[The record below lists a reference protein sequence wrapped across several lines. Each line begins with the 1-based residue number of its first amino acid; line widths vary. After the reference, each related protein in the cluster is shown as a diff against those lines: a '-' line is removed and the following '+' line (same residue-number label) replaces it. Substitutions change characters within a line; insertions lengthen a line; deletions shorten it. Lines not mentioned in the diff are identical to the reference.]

1 MRTLAVLLGAIGG
14 RPRLRCREVL
24 VPTGLGAEMP
34 SIKPGPIPIAVAT
47 PAADI
52 PAGRGDQPSRAR
64 ICTDGGLRPQR
75 PALSPVAVVFR
86 RRPLNVRSPEFQSS
100 ASSAPVATYCGRGG
114 ARRQSHR
121 CDLVAL
127 NKCGNLEAAGGGLR
141 DAFAHTD
148 SGKALSFSAA
158 APVSGRRCRL
168 PGMQTRDLRFLKT
181 LKTATVASTPAGNLV
196 NVG

>member
-1 MRTLAVLLGAIGG
+1 MPRGVDPDGTSVLKS
-14 RPRLRCREVL
+14 PRSSRADRD
-24 VPTGLGAEMP
+24 
-34 SIKPGPIPIAVAT
+34 
-47 PAADI
+47 AADRRR
-52 PAGRGDQPSRAR
+52 PPTSRPVAARGTLGR
-64 ICTDGGLRPQR
+64 ICTMEDCAHSA
-75 PALSPVAVVFR
+75 ALSPVAVVFR

-100 ASSAPVATYCGRGG
+100 ASSAPVATYCSRGG

-168 PGMQTRDLRFLKT
+168 PGMQTRDLRLLQT
-181 LKTATVASTPAGNLV
+181 LKIATVGPTPPAIW
-196 NVG
+196 

>member
-1 MRTLAVLLGAIGG
+1 MR
-14 RPRLRCREVL
+14 
-24 VPTGLGAEMP
+24 
-34 SIKPGPIPIAVAT
+34 PIAVAT

-100 ASSAPVATYCGRGG
+100 ASSAPVATYCSRGG
-114 ARRQSHR
+114 ARRHSHR

-127 NKCGNLEAAGGGLR
+127 NKCGKLKAAGGGLR

-158 APVSGRRCRL
+158 GPVSGRRCRL
-168 PGMQTRDLRFLKT
+168 PGVQTRDLRLLKNAQDSDRGADT
-181 LKTATVASTPAGNLV
+181 AGNLV